1 MPMYQPYADS
11 TYFYNVFEG
20 TALMKSENADKYLK
34 AASRDIDVL
43 TFNRIVADGFENLT
57 DYQKEIIQEVCCEH
71 ASFLFENE
79 SMLKTYLSSYGINGV
94 NMSFGNSWNVYIES
108 GVAMEKSLY
117 ERLCSTGL
125 CSRSFYYG

>member
-1 MPMYQPYADS
+1 MYQPYADS
-11 TYFYNVFEG
+11 VYYFEEYNG
-20 TALMKSENADKYLK
+20 TVLNPENSDKYLK
-34 AASRDIDVL
+34 KSSRDIDVL
-43 TFNRIVADGFENLT
+43 TFNRIVCDGFENLT
-57 DYQKEIIQEVCCEH
+57 DYQKEIVKEVVCEH

-108 GVAMEKSLY
+108 GVAIDKSLY

-125 CSRSFYYG
+125 CCRSFYNG

>member
-1 MPMYQPYADS
+1 MVMYQPYADS
-11 TYFYNVFEG
+11 DYYFDEYNG
-20 TALMKSENADKYLK
+20 NSLNSENANKYLK

-43 TFNRIVADGFENLT
+43 TFNRIVGDSFANLS

-79 SMLKTYLSSYGINGV
+79 SMLKTYLAGYSINGV
-94 NMSFGNSWNVYIES
+94 NMSFGNSWNVYIEN

-125 CSRSFYYG
+125 CCRSFNYG